1 MILAVK
7 LSFSTLFVFVFLML
21 DVFFVKYIY
30 GKSLDLDNR
39 SFLLLVISLALLI
52 RIVSVFVV
60 SQILVY
66 FLGEPF
72 LGGGDD
78 NNYYEASVAICH
90 YWDNGFVSL
99 VGSGIPFSTG
109 AYSGYPI
116 FGALMMKLFGT
127 NIYSARIGNAVV
139 STLTVI
145 LVYLICDFYAPK
157 RLVRLVTCIFALY
170 PMSFVMASLQLKDT
184 LLLFFV
190 LLETYGVIAFV
201 FSRHVV
207 LPCLF
212 TIISLVI
219 LLVFRPAVTIV
230 LLVGVVI
237 LILYLL
243 LNSTKYYAIVK
254 VVGKLVVLVLI
265 ATVFLFS
272 LWGNLSDAGYVSE
285 TEDYIGSRYAISGK
299 SLSETDAKGATESF
313 AKYFGPPLYIISTP
327 FFPVFSAFNYS
338 DGVNIDYASIIIH
351 MSLLP
356 FFIMGLFNVLF
367 RGCAKDNIVAV
378 YLVINYAA
386 YRILQSFSS
395 LSTFSLRQ
403 SMPALIFMLLLLPFA
418 FARPLSRKVRTLSI
432 FVSVLMLLAFN
443 FVRMRSHGIL

>member
-1 MILAVK
+1 MDLYSITNFQMQKFFALWVRHLFLFVILTAIIMILAVK

-21 DVFFVKYIY
+21 DVFFVMYIY

-184 LLLFFV
+184 LLL
-190 LLETYGVIAFV
+190 
-201 FSRHVV
+201 
-207 LPCLF
+207 
-212 TIISLVI
+212 
-219 LLVFRPAVTIV
+219 
-230 LLVGVVI
+230 
-237 LILYLL
+237 
-243 LNSTKYYAIVK
+243 
-254 VVGKLVVLVLI
+254 
-265 ATVFLFS
+265 
-272 LWGNLSDAGYVSE
+272 
-285 TEDYIGSRYAISGK
+285 
-299 SLSETDAKGATESF
+299 
-313 AKYFGPPLYIISTP
+313 
-327 FFPVFSAFNYS
+327 
-338 DGVNIDYASIIIH
+338 SI
-351 MSLLP
+351 
-356 FFIMGLFNVLF
+356 
-367 RGCAKDNIVAV
+367 
-378 YLVINYAA
+378 
-386 YRILQSFSS
+386 
-395 LSTFSLRQ
+395 
-403 SMPALIFMLLLLPFA
+403 
-418 FARPLSRKVRTLSI
+418 
-432 FVSVLMLLAFN
+432 
-443 FVRMRSHGIL
+443 